1 MAKYLVETYYNC
13 TFKVSHY
20 LDEIS
25 DSELKSLEKRD
36 DGKFEILDVK
46 LDNRKTKNLDKIGK
60 VSKIANKDNNKLDLT
75 SKIKSNHKNIAQVI
89 GDDHIIDIASLGKL
103 SETSLTRDSKILIE
117 KSGLPNTFV
126 PGRNLLFLTMAS
138 ALGWRRN
145 IFNLVGGMCQTDYSG
160 YPDCRKDTINAQEKT
175 LSLGLDKKV
184 KIYTPLM
191 YLNKKEI
198 WQLAKEIGGD
208 DFIELIINNT
218 HSCYLGDRSK
228 LNRWG
233 FGCGSC
239 PSCILR
245 SKGYDDWIEK

>member
-1 MAKYLVETYYNC
+1 VVLKKDSAIVLFSGGQDSTVCLLWACNNFKKVETVGFNYNQRHVVEMDC
-13 TFKVSHY
+13 R
-20 LDEIS
+20 LD
-25 DSELKSLEKRD
+25 
-36 DGKFEILDVK
+36 IL
-46 LDNRKTKNLDKIGK
+46 L
-60 VSKIANKDNNKLDLT
+60 
-75 SKIKSNHKNIAQVI
+75 KIKSNHKNIAQVI